1 MLKIFL
7 IGERADILPF
17 KAIGAEL
24 MEVQEKTDVAAVLSG
39 IGQSAEPV
47 LVIMTEELSLKYRA
61 DVEKYREKSKN
72 MFLSVP
78 SVKTEP
84 GKRLEEIRRL
94 VTKALGV
101 DLLGQKKQ

>member
-1 MLKIFL
+1 MLKVVI

-24 MEVQEKTDVAAVLSG
+24 MEVNEKTDVPVLISNVG
-39 IGQSAEPV
+39 GAEEPV
-47 LVIMTEELSLKYRA
+47 LMIMTQELSGKYSK
-61 DVEKYREKSKN
+61 DVDKFREKNKN

-84 GKRLEEIRRL
+84 GGRLEEIRKL
-94 VTKALGV
+94 VTKSLGV
-101 DLLGQKKQ
+101 DLLGQKK